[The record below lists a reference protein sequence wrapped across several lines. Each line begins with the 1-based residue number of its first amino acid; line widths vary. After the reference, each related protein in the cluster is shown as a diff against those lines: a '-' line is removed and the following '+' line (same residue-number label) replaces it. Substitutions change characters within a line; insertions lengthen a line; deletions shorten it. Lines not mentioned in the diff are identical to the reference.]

1 MKNYFDILGVA
12 DTASEDEIKKAY
24 RSLAMKHHPDRGGDQ
39 AKFQE
44 IQEAYAVLTD
54 PQKLAEW
61 QSQFNGNPFARGAR
75 GAPGGGFHF
84 NFGGAPGGDPFDIH
98 DIFRNFQQ
106 GGDPFGG
113 FRQQPRRNRDLKV
126 QVDLDLASTLDK
138 QTKHISVKH
147 INGHRET
154 VTVDIPRGVN
164 GNMQMKYA
172 GHGDRTVSDLPPG
185 DLYISFRV
193 HGHPDFIVEGLD
205 LIRVIKLNCLDA
217 ITGTTINISGLDNKQ
232 FDWNVPVGTQN
243 GARFRIAQQGLWSVE
258 HPIRGSL
265 ILQIE
270 LIVPT
275 NFTAEQLLSLEKISK
290 EFKEN
295 TGTTA

>member
-12 DTASEDEIKKAY
+12 DTASDDEIKKAY

-44 IQEAYAVLTD
+44 IQEAYAVLSD

-61 QSQFNGNPFARGAR
+61 QSQFRGNPFARG
-75 GAPGGGFHF
+75 GPGGGFHF
-84 NFGGAPGGDPFDIH
+84 NFNNGPQGDPFDIH

-106 GGDPFGG
+106 GGDPFGS
-113 FRQQPRRNRDLKV
+113 FRQQQRRNRDLKV
-126 QVDLDLASTLDK
+126 LVELDLVSTLDK

-147 INGHRET
+147 INGTRET

-164 GNMQMKYA
+164 SNMQMKYA
-172 GHGDRTVSDLPPG
+172 GHGDRSIADLPPG

-193 HGHPDFIVEGLD
+193 HNHPDFIVEGLD